1 MAITGSIEING
12 VNITVVDADPVGL
25 DLPLGSIIIW
35 INGSTATQ
43 YTKIG
48 TGLTA
53 SDYGQTATSIDLS
66 DYQVILIS
74 GTNIK
79 TINSQSLLGSGDIS
93 ISGSVA
99 DGDKGDI
106 IVSSSGAVWTLDNGV
121 IGIAKLSATGTANSG
136 TYLRGDNTWS
146 AIAGGT
152 DFNIDKTLV
161 YTGDKLTS
169 LTSAVG
175 SMTFNYTGD
184 QLTSITGTGAYKSKT
199 LNYTGDQLTNIDV
212 A

>member
-12 VNITVVDADPVGL
+12 VNIIIVDADPVGL
-25 DLPLGSIIIW
+25 DLPVGSQIIW
-35 INGSTATQ
+35 VNGSTATQ
-43 YTKIG
+43 YLKTG
-48 TGLTA
+48 TGTDP
-53 SDYGQTATSIDLS
+53 SDYGETPTTVDLS
-66 DYQVILIS
+66 GYQTLLVS

-79 TINSQSLLGSGDIS
+79 TVNGNSLLGSGDVT
-93 ISGSVA
+93 ISGTVA

-106 IVSSSGAVWTLDNGV
+106 TVSGSGATWNIDNGV
-121 IGIAKLSATGTANSG
+121 IDIANLSATGTPNSG
-136 TYLRGDNTWS
+136 TYLRGDNTW
-146 AIAGGT
+146 AAVAGST

-161 YTGDKLTS
+161 YAGDKLTS

-184 QLTSITGTGAYKSKT
+184 TLTSITGTGAYKSKT
-199 LNYTGDQLTNIDV
+199 LVYTGDQLTSIDV